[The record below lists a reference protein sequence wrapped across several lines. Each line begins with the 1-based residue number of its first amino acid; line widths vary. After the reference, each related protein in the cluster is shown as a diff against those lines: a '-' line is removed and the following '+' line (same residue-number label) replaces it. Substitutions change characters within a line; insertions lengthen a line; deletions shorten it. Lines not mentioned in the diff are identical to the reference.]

1 MGQQAGLL
9 SCTMH
14 QLFLLS
20 CWSCFWWPIENTTK
34 NTNTLQLYCS
44 GHPHEGW
51 MGRLRR
57 LLPPSRM
64 HNCERAEIW
73 RELCLSIQVI
83 VFAQFNNTISMT
95 NLVVQ
100 PWALGSWKALIF
112 LSGGLGKFIET
123 VSLEPT
129 VAIGWYRREN
139 ISKADR
145 YFSILP
151 QNGSAKITPFL
162 NTWKVNPEEF
172 LGVRLLQI
180 IEGCSSKA
188 SGESA
193 AILATVGSLII
204 IIKKKN
210 HQ

>member
-1 MGQQAGLL
+1 MADWKYNKKYKYIAIILFRAPTWRVNGGTATTPAPLQNA
-9 SCTMH
+9 
-14 QLFLLS
+14 QLWTGRDLARTVSFHS
-20 CWSCFWWPIENTTK
+20 GYCF
-34 NTNTLQLYCS
+34 C
-44 GHPHEGW
+44 
-51 MGRLRR
+51 
-57 LLPPSRM
+57 
-64 HNCERAEIW
+64 
-73 RELCLSIQVI
+73 SIQRL
-83 VFAQFNNTISMT
+83 NTISMT

-112 LSGGLGKFIET
+112 LSGGLGKFTEI

-145 YFSILP
+145 YFSTLP
-151 QNGSAKITPFL
+151 QNGFAKITPFL

-172 LGVRLLQI
+172 LGARLLQI

-193 AILATVGSLII
+193 AILATVGIFY
-204 IIKKKN
+204 
-210 HQ
+210 